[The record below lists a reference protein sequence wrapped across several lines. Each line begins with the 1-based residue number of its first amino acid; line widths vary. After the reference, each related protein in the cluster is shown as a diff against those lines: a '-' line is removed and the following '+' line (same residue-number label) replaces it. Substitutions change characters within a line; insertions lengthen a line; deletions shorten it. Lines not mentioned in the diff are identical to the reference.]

1 MTDIRVTRQAA
12 EVVAEL
18 TETPEGRVTRQA
30 AEVVAE
36 LTETPDGRV
45 TRTAIEAITA
55 ITETPDGR
63 VTRTA
68 IEVITSELVVINQGD
83 GTTISRMEGFG
94 TISDDSADLLA
105 NGWEAAGGTRSIAG
119 GRFGGNGYKLNGL
132 TQVIAEFAGSVSTQ
146 ARWGVTYWAKWTT
159 IGATSNIYHLSDSAV
174 TGTMPSGNTAHANV
188 VLNADGSLEL
198 FTAGVSRG
206 STAAGLIVATTWHHI
221 EIRVFI
227 DDVGTAEV
235 WVDGSSE
242 LSATDVDCLLGT
254 TTNVTTNISGGNSTE
269 CIIDDLLLAE
279 GSVARMNLHQI
290 HELLP
295 TGAGDNSAWT
305 GTFADVDDPLGSP
318 DGDTTVIT
326 TQTALAKQDHTFP
339 ALPGGITLVHAVEL
353 VSRARVNESAPFDIV
368 QFSISGATETDFPAQ
383 GLLGTCVLKTDRHN
397 IDPDTATNWIVA
409 GVNAL
414 KVGAKPVDS

>member
-1 MTDIRVTRQAA
+1 MTDIRITR
-12 EVVAEL
+12 E
-18 TETPEGRVTRQA
+18 
-30 AEVVAE
+30 
-36 LTETPDGRV
+36 
-45 TRTAIEAITA
+45 
-55 ITETPDGR
+55 
-63 VTRTA
+63 A
-68 IEVITSELVVINQGD
+68 IEVVSVVDTDPAIQVTRASAEVLSVLDTAPAIQVTRFSAEVLHTTAVIINQGD
-83 GTTISRMEGFG
+83 GTTITRMEGFG

-105 NGWEAAGGTRSIAG
+105 NGWAAAGGARSIAG

-132 TQVIAEFAGSVSTQ
+132 TQVIAEFAGSVATQ
-146 ARWGVTYWAKWTT
+146 PRWGVTYWAKWTT

-368 QFSISGATETDFPAQ
+368 QFSISGATETDFAAQ
-383 GLLGTCVLKTDRHN
+383 GLIGTYVLKTDRHN